1 MESADPGGF
10 GAGEFVEPSVG
21 DGDGAACAP
30 TVAAVAIASANRLAA
45 ASIRHALLIIVIRC
59 PRRTAAN
66 GLRSPAAGNRLLM
79 KIVAIGLGCLLAL
92 TGCESTA
99 DRVQLNAQS
108 LQSDAVDGAVLA
120 GEIVAGRAGP
130 TFARTHAQEL
140 QDDTSQIEKNVYDQR
155 LPRYNDLQ
163 QLADQIG
170 AALGSIA
177 VRPDDTSL
185 AQSARATLLRL
196 AADAARMTS

>member
-1 MESADPGGF
+1 
-10 GAGEFVEPSVG
+10 
-21 DGDGAACAP
+21 
-30 TVAAVAIASANRLAA
+30 
-45 ASIRHALLIIVIRC
+45 
-59 PRRTAAN
+59 
-66 GLRSPAAGNRLLM
+66 M

>member
-1 MESADPGGF
+1 MK
-10 GAGEFVEPSVG
+10 V
-21 DGDGAACAP
+21 
-30 TVAAVAIASANRLAA
+30 VAV
-45 ASIRHALLIIVIRC
+45 C
-59 PRRTAAN
+59 
-66 GLRSPAAGNRLLM
+66 
-79 KIVAIGLGCLLAL
+79 LGCLLVV

-99 DRVQLNAQS
+99 DRVQINAQS
-108 LQSDAVDGAVLA
+108 LHTDAVDGAVLA

-130 TFARTHAQEL
+130 TFARAHAQEL

-155 LPRYNDLQ
+155 LPRYDDLQ

-177 VRPDDTSL
+177 TRPDDTSL

-196 AADAARMTS
+196 AADAARMTP